1 MTALVALVLLVAT
14 ACGGGG
20 TTGGRPA
27 SAAGPAATARQEA
40 VPDRP
45 ELLVA
50 TTTSTQDSGLLDI
63 LIPDFERR
71 TGYRVKTTA
80 VGTGAAL
87 AIGAKGDADV
97 VLVHAISAELAFM
110 AGGNGD
116 RRLLVMHN
124 DFILTG
130 PPSDPAK
137 IKGKPILDGL
147 NAIVATG
154 TPFISRG
161 DKSGTD
167 ILEKSLFKQAGI
179 TPGAPWY
186 IESGTGMGQSLTV
199 ASERKAYII
208 TDRATFLARRGQL
221 ALEISIEGGA
231 PLLNPYHV
239 ITVNTAKF
247 PRVNGKGADAFA
259 DYLVS
264 ERGQTLIATF
274 GKDTYGQPLF
284 FADAGKRVEDL
295 R

>member
-1 MTALVALVLLVAT
+1 MRALAAILLAVVT
-14 ACGGGG
+14 GMACGGGG
-20 TTGGRPA
+20 APVAPSGSPTSPP
-27 SAAGPAATARQEA
+27 PAAIPP
-40 VPDRP
+40 PDRP
-45 ELLVA
+45 EILLA
-50 TTTSTQDSGLLDI
+50 TTTSTQDSGLLDV

-97 VLVHAISAELAFM
+97 VLVHAISAEQTFM

-124 DFILTG
+124 DFILVG

-137 IKGKPILDGL
+137 IKGTPILDGL
-147 NAIVATG
+147 RSIAAKAAS
-154 TPFISRG
+154 FISRG

-167 ILEKSLFKQAGI
+167 ILEKSLFRQAGI

-199 ASERKAYII
+199 ASEKKAYII

-239 ITVNTAKF
+239 ITVNATKF
-247 PRVNGKGADAFA
+247 PRVNTQGADAFA

-264 ERGQTLIATF
+264 PPGQALIATF
-274 GKDTYGQPLF
+274 GKDTFGQALF

>member
-1 MTALVALVLLVAT
+1 MRALLAALLTIAIGV
-14 ACGGGG
+14 ACGGGSAPVV
-20 TTGGRPA
+20 TTGSPS
-27 SAAGPAATARQEA
+27 SAAPAIPS
-40 VPDRP
+40 PDRP
-45 ELLVA
+45 ELLLA
-50 TTTSTQDSGLLDI
+50 TTTSTQDSGLFDV

-87 AIGAKGDADV
+87 AIGAKGDGDV
-97 VLVHAISAELAFM
+97 VLVHAISAEETFM

-124 DFILTG
+124 DFILVG

-137 IKGKPILDGL
+137 IKGRPILDGL
-147 NAIVATG
+147 RTIAAKAA
-154 TPFISRG
+154 PFISRG

-167 ILEKSLFKQAGI
+167 ILEKSLFRQAGI

-199 ASERKAYII
+199 ASEKKAYII

-239 ITVNTAKF
+239 ITVNATKF
-247 PRVNGKGADAFA
+247 PRVNKKGAEAFA

-264 ERGQTLIATF
+264 QPGQALIATF
-274 GKDTYGQPLF
+274 GTDRFGQALF
-284 FADAGKRVEDL
+284 FADAGKRLEDL